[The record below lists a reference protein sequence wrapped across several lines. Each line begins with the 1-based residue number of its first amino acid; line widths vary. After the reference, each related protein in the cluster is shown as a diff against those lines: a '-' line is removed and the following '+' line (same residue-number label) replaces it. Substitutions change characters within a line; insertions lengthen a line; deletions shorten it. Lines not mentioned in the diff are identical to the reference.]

1 MLNSATPT
9 KSSRSDKKI
18 MKLKALNTVLKG
30 DCLEKLQE
38 IPDRSIDLIYLDPPF
53 FTQKRHSLKNRDA
66 SKTFS
71 FHDQWDDLN
80 EYVSYIKTR
89 LIALKPKLKETGS
102 LFLHC
107 DKTASHYLKM
117 ALDEVFGFDQFRSE
131 IIWTYRRWSNAKK
144 GLLNNHQVIFF
155 YSKTENFKFN
165 TLYENYSITTNV
177 DQIVQKR
184 ARDRRNKSIY
194 QINSETGAPE
204 LVSAKQG
211 VPLGDVWNIP
221 FLNPKAKERVSYPT
235 QKPVLLLEKIIQIA
249 SDKGDVVL
257 DPFCGSGSTL
267 VAAKLLHRRFI
278 GIDQSTDAVE
288 LSQARLAKPFKTES
302 DLLKKGEREYD
313 KQSFSI
319 KEIVSELN
327 ATLVHRNKGIDGLI
341 SSRKK
346 IIPFKVVQNIETLE
360 EAAGLLYK
368 STQKNKYP
376 QKALYVRDKVSKQL
390 KKKIEDKYEVIIFSK
405 LSQLQKI

>member
-1 MLNSATPT
+1 
-9 KSSRSDKKI
+9 

-30 DCLEKLQE
+30 DCLERLQD
-38 IPDRSIDLIYLDPPF
+38 IPDQSVDLIYLDPPF
-53 FTQKRHSLKNRDA
+53 FTQRLHSLKNKDA

-71 FHDQWDDLN
+71 FQDEWGDLN

-89 LIALKPKLKETGS
+89 LIALKPKLKKTGS

-107 DKTASHYLKM
+107 DKTASHYLKI

-131 IIWTYRRWSNAKK
+131 IIWSYKRWSNSKK

-155 YSKTENFKFN
+155 YSKADSFKFN
-165 TLYENYSITTNV
+165 TLYEKYSVTTNV

-184 ARDRRNKSIY
+184 VRDRRNKSIY
-194 QINSETGAPE
+194 QVNPDTGAPE
-204 LVSAKQG
+204 LVSAKRG
-211 VPLGDVWNIP
+211 VPLGDVWSIP

-235 QKPVLLLEKIIQIA
+235 QKPVLLLEKIIEIA
-249 SDKGDVVL
+249 TDKGDVVL
-257 DPFCGSGSTL
+257 DPFCGSGTTL
-267 VAAKLLHRRFI
+267 VAAKLLHRKFI
-278 GIDQSTDAVE
+278 GIDQSADAVD
-288 LSQARLAKPFKTES
+288 LSNARLAKPFKTES
-302 DLLKKGEREYD
+302 DLLKKGEDEYD
-313 KQSFSI
+313 KQSLSI
-319 KEIVSELN
+319 KKIVNELK

-346 IIPFKVVQNIETLE
+346 IIPFKVVQNIATLE
-360 EAAGLLYK
+360 EAAGLIYK

-390 KKKIEDKYEVIIFSK
+390 KKKIEDKYDVIIFSK